1 MNRCGLS
8 YSGANVWSGG
18 VCVRFSTVD
27 PSERCAPPIIEE
39 RIAKR
44 VVDIVLS
51 ALMLFVLSPLML
63 AAAILV
69 RKIAKAGFLHA
80 NPHRLHGVPFRIFAD
95 QHG

>member
-8 YSGANVWSGG
+8 YSGPNVWSGG
-18 VCVRFSTVD
+18 VCVRFAAVD
-27 PSERCAPPIIEE
+27 PSGAPLIIEE

-51 ALMLFVLSPLML
+51 VLMLFVLSPLML
-63 AAAILV
+63 AGGDPRM